1 MKALYQCAKD
11 CSKFTMQQKMIIRF
25 EAIVLLFKG
34 LNVFNL
40 LAATKS

>member
-11 CSKFTMQQKMIIRF
+11 CSKFTIEQKIIICF
-25 EAIVLLFKG
+25 EPIVFC
-34 LNVFNL
+34 VFNL